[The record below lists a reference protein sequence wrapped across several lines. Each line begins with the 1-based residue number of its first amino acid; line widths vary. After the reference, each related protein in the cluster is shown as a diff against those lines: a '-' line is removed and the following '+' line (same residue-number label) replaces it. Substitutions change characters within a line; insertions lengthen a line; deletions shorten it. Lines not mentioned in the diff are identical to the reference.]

1 MIPAGSYYIQMA
13 ENYRQQDMWTYSAHQ
28 PPVFSNEEV
37 KDYKVYSEDCFS
49 VNVVFDKSMI
59 LKLNGQERVDH
70 NDQVYYYVKID
81 GKWLIA
87 DMKEK
92 V

>member
-1 MIPAGSYYIQMA
+1 MA

-37 KDYKVYSEDCFS
+37 KDYKVYSDDCFS

-70 NDQVYYYVKID
+70 NDQIYYYVKID

>member
-1 MIPAGSYYIQMA
+1 
-13 ENYRQQDMWTYSAHQ
+13 
-28 PPVFSNEEV
+28 
-37 KDYKVYSEDCFS
+37 
-49 VNVVFDKSMI
+49 VVFDKSMI

-70 NDQVYYYVKID
+70 NDQIYYYVKID